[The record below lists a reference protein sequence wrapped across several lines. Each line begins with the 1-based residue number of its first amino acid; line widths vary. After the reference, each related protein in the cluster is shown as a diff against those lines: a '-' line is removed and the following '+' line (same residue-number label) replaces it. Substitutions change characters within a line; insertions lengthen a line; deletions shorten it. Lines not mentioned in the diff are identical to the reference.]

1 MKKYFN
7 EIFFSEFLS
16 MTGGLL
22 AGLLLA
28 NYLDE
33 LMLIPGMLILIPG
46 FLEMRGNIS
55 GSLAARLGA
64 ALHMKFLKPRMS
76 LRQRILKSNIAAA
89 VTLSV
94 LIGLS
99 LGVISFL
106 FGNFLFGISST
117 KIIFVGVMAAVLS
130 NVLEIPLTVFSVF
143 WLFKHGHDPDN
154 VMGPYITTIG
164 DVSSVVSLLLAIL
177 LVVN

>member
-1 MKKYFN
+1 MRKYFN

-16 MTGGLL
+16 ITGGLL

-28 NYLDE
+28 NYIDE
-33 LMLIPGMLILIPG
+33 LMLIPGMFIMIPG

-64 ALHMKFLKPRMS
+64 ALHMKFLKPRIS
-76 LRQRILKSNIAAA
+76 ARQRILKSNVAAA
-89 VTLSV
+89 VALSV
-94 LIGLS
+94 IIGLS

-106 FGNFLFGISST
+106 FGYALFGISST
-117 KIIFVGVMAAVLS
+117 KIIFVGVAAAILS
-130 NVLEIPLTVFSVF
+130 NVIEIPLTVFSVF

-154 VMGPYITTIG
+154 VMGPYTTTIG
-164 DVSSVVSLLLAIL
+164 DILSVVSLLLAIIIIG
-177 LVVN
+177 